1 MYKKDLYGKTIRKK
15 IVFHGGFYMF
25 GLIIALISGALM
37 SIQGVFNTEVTKQS
51 STWTTSTFVQ
61 ATGFLACLLIWLIA
75 ERDQSFTMLLKVS
88 PRYLL
93 LGGVIGAAITFTVI
107 KSVASLGPAQSA
119 MLIVASQSVV
129 SYLIEV
135 FGLFGVEKTAFAWVK
150 LLGVVLFVTGL
161 IIFKLSRY
169 AGRIR
174 KWHLQWRERVFCL
187 VQEPLESGKE
197 NGKDIQ
203 SSGIYESWDR
213 NGSQSGI

>member
-93 LGGVIGAAITFTVI
+93 LG
-107 KSVASLGPAQSA
+107 
-119 MLIVASQSVV
+119 
-129 SYLIEV
+129 
-135 FGLFGVEKTAFAWVK
+135 
-150 LLGVVLFVTGL
+150 
-161 IIFKLSRY
+161 
-169 AGRIR
+169 
-174 KWHLQWRERVFCL
+174 
-187 VQEPLESGKE
+187 
-197 NGKDIQ
+197 
-203 SSGIYESWDR
+203 
-213 NGSQSGI
+213 

>member
-75 ERDQSFTMLLKVS
+75 ERDQSFTMLL
-88 PRYLL
+88 

-161 IIFKLSRY
+161 IIFKWKS
-169 AGRIR
+169 
-174 KWHLQWRERVFCL
+174 
-187 VQEPLESGKE
+187 
-197 NGKDIQ
+197 
-203 SSGIYESWDR
+203 
-213 NGSQSGI
+213 

>member
-1 MYKKDLYGKTIRKK
+1 
-15 IVFHGGFYMF
+15 MF

-75 ERDQSFTMLLKVS
+75 EREQSFTMLLKVS

-129 SYLIEV
+129 SYRGFRSV
-135 FGLFGVEKTAFAWVK
+135 WCGKNSFCMGKAFRS
-150 LLGVVLFVTGL
+150 GFVCH
-161 IIFKLSRY
+161 
-169 AGRIR
+169 RID
-174 KWHLQWRERVFCL
+174 
-187 VQEPLESGKE
+187 
-197 NGKDIQ
+197 NI
-203 SSGIYESWDR
+203 
-213 NGSQSGI
+213 

>member
-61 ATGFLACLLIWLIA
+61 ATGFLACLLIWLIT

-93 LGGVIGAAITFTVI
+93 LGGVI
-107 KSVASLGPAQSA
+107 KSVASLGPSQSA

-135 FGLFGVEKTAFAWVK
+135 FGLFGVEKTGFAWVK

-161 IIFKLSRY
+161 IIFKWKS
-169 AGRIR
+169 
-174 KWHLQWRERVFCL
+174 
-187 VQEPLESGKE
+187 
-197 NGKDIQ
+197 
-203 SSGIYESWDR
+203 
-213 NGSQSGI
+213 

>member
-75 ERDQSFTMLLKVS
+75 EREQSFTMLLKVS

-93 LGGVIGAAITFTVI
+93 LGGVIGAVITFTVI
-107 KSVASLGPAQSA
+107 KKCGKFRTCTVSNADRRITKCCFLSDRGFRSVWCGKNSFCMG
-119 MLIVASQSVV
+119 
-129 SYLIEV
+129 
-135 FGLFGVEKTAFAWVK
+135 KAFRS
-150 LLGVVLFVTGL
+150 GFVCH
-161 IIFKLSRY
+161 
-169 AGRIR
+169 RID
-174 KWHLQWRERVFCL
+174 
-187 VQEPLESGKE
+187 
-197 NGKDIQ
+197 NI
-203 SSGIYESWDR
+203 
-213 NGSQSGI
+213 

>member
-93 LGGVIGAAITFTVI
+93 LGGVIGAA
-107 KSVASLGPAQSA
+107 

-161 IIFKLSRY
+161 IIFKWKS
-169 AGRIR
+169 
-174 KWHLQWRERVFCL
+174 
-187 VQEPLESGKE
+187 
-197 NGKDIQ
+197 
-203 SSGIYESWDR
+203 
-213 NGSQSGI
+213 

>member
-1 MYKKDLYGKTIRKK
+1 MEG
-15 IVFHGGFYMF
+15 HWG
-25 GLIIALISGALM
+25 
-37 SIQGVFNTEVTKQS
+37 
-51 STWTTSTFVQ
+51 TFKPD
-61 ATGFLACLLIWLIA
+61 TLLIWLIA

-135 FGLFGVEKTAFAWVK
+135 FGLFGVEKTAFVWVK

-161 IIFKLSRY
+161 IIFKWKS
-169 AGRIR
+169 
-174 KWHLQWRERVFCL
+174 
-187 VQEPLESGKE
+187 
-197 NGKDIQ
+197 
-203 SSGIYESWDR
+203 
-213 NGSQSGI
+213 

>member
-75 ERDQSFTMLLKVS
+75 EREQSFTMLLKVS

-93 LGGVIGAAITFTVI
+93 LGGVIGAAISNADCRITKCCFLSDRGFR
-107 KSVASLGPAQSA
+107 SVWCGKNSFCMG
-119 MLIVASQSVV
+119 
-129 SYLIEV
+129 
-135 FGLFGVEKTAFAWVK
+135 KAFRS
-150 LLGVVLFVTGL
+150 GFVCH
-161 IIFKLSRY
+161 
-169 AGRIR
+169 RID
-174 KWHLQWRERVFCL
+174 
-187 VQEPLESGKE
+187 
-197 NGKDIQ
+197 NI
-203 SSGIYESWDR
+203 
-213 NGSQSGI
+213 

>member
-75 ERDQSFTMLLKVS
+75 EREQSFTMLLKVS

-107 KSVASLGPAQSA
+107 KSVASLGPSQSA

-135 FGLFGVEKTAFAWVK
+135 FGLFGVEKTGFAWVK
-150 LLGVVLFVTGL
+150 LTASLCRHGGIAKAHQPPGIVPAARQHTRHGVNLAVCT
-161 IIFKLSRY
+161 
-169 AGRIR
+169 
-174 KWHLQWRERVFCL
+174 LQRL
-187 VQEPLESGKE
+187 P
-197 NGKDIQ
+197 
-203 SSGIYESWDR
+203 
-213 NGSQSGI
+213 